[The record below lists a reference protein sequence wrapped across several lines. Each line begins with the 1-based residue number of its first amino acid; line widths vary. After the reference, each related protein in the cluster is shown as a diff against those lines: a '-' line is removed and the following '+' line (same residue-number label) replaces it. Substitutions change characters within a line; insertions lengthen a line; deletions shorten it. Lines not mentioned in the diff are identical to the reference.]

1 MRMSG
6 LGWRA
11 RWIRDHALIVIAGQS
26 KFEAISD
33 TAVAKWNNNEFTVVF
48 RSPFGKV
55 RDADPAVTTATGK
68 PARSYAMDINNHLNL
83 LRIEW
88 DQDDDLLIRLFH
100 RGDWERRFLA
110 L

>member
-1 MRMSG
+1 MRIAG

-11 RWIRDHALIVIAGQS
+11 RWIRDHALIVIAGEAT
-26 KFEAISD
+26 FEVVAD
-33 TAVAKWNNNEFTVVF
+33 VGVAKWNNNEFTVVF

-55 RDADPAVTTATGK
+55 RGDDPAVATGIGK
-68 PARSYAMDINNHLNL
+68 PTRPYAMDINNHLNL

-88 DQDDDLLIRLFH
+88 DRDDDLLIRLFH

>member
-1 MRMSG
+1 MRIAG

-11 RWIRDHALIVIAGQS
+11 RWIRDHALIVIAGETKVEVVS
-26 KFEAISD
+26 GVS
-33 TAVAKWNNNEFTVVF
+33 VAKWNNNEFTVVF
-48 RSPFGKV
+48 RSPFGNV
-55 RDADPAVTTATGK
+55 REAGPAVTASARK
-68 PARSYAMDINNHLNL
+68 PIRRYAMNINNHLNL

-100 RGDWERRFLA
+100 RGGWERRFLA

>member
-1 MRMSG
+1 MRIAG

-11 RWIRDHALIVIAGQS
+11 RWIRDHALIVIAGETTI
-26 KFEAISD
+26 EAISD
-33 TAVAKWNNNEFTVVF
+33 VAVAKWNNNEFTVVF
-48 RSPFGKV
+48 RAPFGKV
-55 RDADPAVTTATGK
+55 RDSDRAVTTGMGK
-68 PARSYAMDINNHLNL
+68 PTRAYAMDINNHLNL